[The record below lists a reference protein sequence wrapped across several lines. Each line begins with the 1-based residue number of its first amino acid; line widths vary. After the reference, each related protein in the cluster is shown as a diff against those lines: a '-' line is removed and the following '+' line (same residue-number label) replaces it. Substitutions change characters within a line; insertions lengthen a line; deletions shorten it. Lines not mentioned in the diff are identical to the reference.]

1 MKDQNAIQKFFL
13 DSVAE
18 GEQYL
23 AVNDYENCVN
33 CLTQAIA
40 VCGQPQQLLT
50 VFRNTLPPNVFQ
62 MLLTNLAS
70 LGEDS
75 VRGMPPAGGVP
86 GSVSNT

>member
-1 MKDQNAIQKFFL
+1 M

-23 AVNDYENCVN
+23 AMNDYENCVK

-75 VRGMPPAGGVP
+75 ARGGMPAPAVP
-86 GSVSNT
+86 GGMVSSCTLK

>member
-1 MKDQNAIQKFFL
+1 LKDQNAIQKYFL

-23 AVNDYENCVN
+23 AMNDYDNCVK

-62 MLLTNLAS
+62 MLLSNLAS
-70 LGEDS
+70 LGEDQAKNIT
-75 VRGMPPAGGVP
+75 GTGV
-86 GSVSNT
+86 SFCLF